1 MTESC
6 KKKKIDKETCFPS
19 SRRFDERFKLT
30 KSIVGT
36 DNRSY
41 DWIGMKEEEAEAR
54 PKLHTMKCLIASG
67 CCIANSALSSRLISL
82 AVATVVAGCGA
93 PIAAN
98 DAADVTVCQ
107 Q

>member
-6 KKKKIDKETCFPS
+6 KKKIDKETCFPS

-30 KSIVGT
+30 KS
-36 DNRSY
+36 
-41 DWIGMKEEEAEAR
+41 
-54 PKLHTMKCLIASG
+54 
-67 CCIANSALSSRLISL
+67 ALSPRLISL

>member
-6 KKKKIDKETCFPS
+6 KKKMTKKLT
-19 SRRFDERFKLT
+19 SRAAEEFDERFKLT
-30 KSIVGT
+30 KS
-36 DNRSY
+36 
-41 DWIGMKEEEAEAR
+41 
-54 PKLHTMKCLIASG
+54 
-67 CCIANSALSSRLISL
+67 ALSPRLISL